1 MIRFPMLRDEEEKTM
16 SERARGVAYQHTTPD
31 PDQTPPRLPQRSKPP
46 QEPPSQREAQTE
58 VNITVPTGGGSSG
71 QPSGGTGDTVPT
83 SWTQILSRGL
93 SFGGPA
99 VVILLLGMM
108 IMSPRGQEYLF
119 GVKPVDVQVVVA
131 QTVDERLKVIT
142 AEGQRDRDLLRAEI
156 DKERQ
161 LAAQERA
168 RDRDVWALQLQGI
181 TQAIDD
187 IRSILRD
194 LQGRPAGRR

>member
-1 MIRFPMLRDEEEKTM
+1 M
-16 SERARGVAYQHTTPD
+16 SERARGGVAYQHTTPD
-31 PDQTPPRLPQRSKPP
+31 PDQTPPRLPARAPAKAV
-46 QEPPSQREAQTE
+46 QEPPQREAQTE
-58 VNITVPTGGGSSG
+58 VNITVPSGGGSPG

-108 IMSPRGQEYLF
+108 VMSPRGQEYLF
-119 GVKPVDVQVVVA
+119 GIQPLDVEAVVA
-131 QTVDERLKVIT
+131 KAVEEKLAVVQS
-142 AEGQRDRDLLRAEI
+142 EGQRDRDLLRAEI

>member
-1 MIRFPMLRDEEEKTM
+1 MIRFAVLREEDKTM
-16 SERARGVAYQHTTPD
+16 SPD
-31 PDQTPPRLPQRSKPP
+31 PDQTPPRLPQRSGPKVA
-46 QEPPSQREAQTE
+46 QEPPVQREAQTE

-71 QPSGGTGDTVPT
+71 QPSGGTGETVPT

-93 SFGGPA
+93 SVGGPA

-119 GVKPVDVQVVVA
+119 GVKPVDVQAVVA
-131 QTVDERLKVIT
+131 QTVDERLRVIT

-187 IRSILRD
+187 IRSVLRD
-194 LQGRPAGRR
+194 LRGRPAGRR

>member
-1 MIRFPMLRDEEEKTM
+1 MTD
-16 SERARGVAYQHTTPD
+16 RATSGRGVAYQHTTPD
-31 PDQTPPRLPQRSKPP
+31 PDPTPTPRLPQPRRGQPGG
-46 QEPPSQREAQTE
+46 EPPPPQREAQTE
-58 VNITVPTGGGSSG
+58 VNITVPSGGGSTG
-71 QPSGGTGDTVPT
+71 QPHGSTGDTVPT

-99 VVILLLGMM
+99 VVILLMGMM
-108 IMSPRGQEYLF
+108 VMSPRGQEVLF
-119 GVKPVDVQVVVA
+119 GVKPLDVQAVVA
-131 QTVDERLKVIT
+131 QTVDERLKVIS

-194 LQGRPAGRR
+194 LQAKRR

>member
-1 MIRFPMLRDEEEKTM
+1 MIRFAVLRDEEDKTM
-16 SERARGVAYQHTTPD
+16 SERTRGGVAYQPTTPD
-31 PDQTPPRLPQRSKPP
+31 PDQMPPRLPQRGA
-46 QEPPSQREAQTE
+46 QEPPAQREAQTE
-58 VNITVPTGGGSSG
+58 VNITVPSGGGSTG

-93 SFGGPA
+93 TFGGPA
-99 VVILLLGMM
+99 VVILLMGMM

-119 GVKPVDVQVVVA
+119 GVKPVDVQAVVA

-161 LAAQERA
+161 LAAQERS

-187 IRSILRD
+187 IRIILRD
-194 LQGRPAGRR
+194 LKGRPAGRR

>member
-1 MIRFPMLRDEEEKTM
+1 M
-16 SERARGVAYQHTTPD
+16 SERARGGVTCQHTTPD
-31 PDQTPPRLPQRSKPP
+31 PDQTPPRLPARTQAKAV
-46 QEPPSQREAQTE
+46 QEPPVQREAQTE
-58 VNITVPTGGGSSG
+58 VNITVPSGGGPSG
-71 QPSGGTGDTVPT
+71 QPGGTGDTVPT

-99 VVILLLGMM
+99 GVMLLMGMM
-108 IMSPRGQEYLF
+108 VMSPRGQEYLF
-119 GVKPVDVQVVVA
+119 GVKPVDVQAVVA
-131 QTVDERLKVIT
+131 QTVEEKLAVVQS
-142 AEGQRDRDLLRAEI
+142 EGQRDRDLLRAEI

>member
-1 MIRFPMLRDEEEKTM
+1 M

-31 PDQTPPRLPQRSKPP
+31 PDQTPPRLPQRPKPP
-46 QEPPSQREAQTE
+46 QEPPGQREAQTE

-71 QPSGGTGDTVPT
+71 QPSGAGDTVPT

-99 VVILLLGMM
+99 VIVLLLGMI

-119 GVKPVDVQVVVA
+119 GVHPLDVQAVVA

-161 LAAQERA
+161 LAAQERS
-168 RDRDVWALQLQGI
+168 RDRDVWTLQLQGI

-187 IRSILRD
+187 IRGILRD
-194 LQGRPAGRR
+194 IQGRPAGRR

>member
-1 MIRFPMLRDEEEKTM
+1 M
-16 SERARGVAYQHTTPD
+16 SERTRGGVAYQHTTPD
-31 PDQTPPRLPQRSKPP
+31 PDQTPPRLPARAPAKAV
-46 QEPPSQREAQTE
+46 QEPPVQREAQTE
-58 VNITVPTGGGSSG
+58 VNITVPSGGGSPG

-93 SFGGPA
+93 SVGGPA

-108 IMSPRGQEYLF
+108 VMSPRGQEYLF
-119 GVKPVDVQVVVA
+119 GVKPIAVEAVVA
-131 QTVDERLKVIT
+131 KAVEEKLAVVQS
-142 AEGQRDRDLLRAEI
+142 EGQRDRDLLRAEI

-194 LQGRPAGRR
+194 LQGRPTGRR